1 MPAAGSS
8 SGHTRC
14 CTLFRGRVRIALLG
28 FLLNNINSYRSASS
42 AFSDSSLRKLVA
54 NGQNADAHFSEAY
67 CRRRTVTVV
76 TVAIPA
82 SAVDKELGGAA
93 ADHDHLNGQG
103 FTP

>member
-1 MPAAGSS
+1 
-8 SGHTRC
+8 
-14 CTLFRGRVRIALLG
+14 VLLG
-28 FLLNNINSYRSASS
+28 LHHISKPWPVTEIRAAPSS

-54 NGQNADAHFSEAY
+54 NGQIADAHFSKAY

-103 FTP
+103 FIP